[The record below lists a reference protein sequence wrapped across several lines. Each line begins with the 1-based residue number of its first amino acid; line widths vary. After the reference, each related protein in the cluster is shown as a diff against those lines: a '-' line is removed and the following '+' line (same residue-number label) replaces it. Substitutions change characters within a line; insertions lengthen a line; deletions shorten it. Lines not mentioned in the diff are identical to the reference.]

1 MSTAAS
7 LAAAKKR
14 RGPQFQQPSQGANQ
28 SNKSNQLNQ
37 SNNKNQFETKVEM
50 LTDRQILTKHEKRI
64 FNIESLLKA
73 LLDERKN
80 TINGNYV
87 TKEDLSNLSLEKGG
101 NENNENKQEIEKLK
115 RTITALSK
123 SNAEMNLKLAQIKS
137 NLQDSNNIKKKVS
150 IHEDLNQ
157 NKDNQDDENDDED
170 DDDDDDE
177 HEDGE
182 VEEKKEEIQ
191 LAIQ

>member
-14 RGPQFQQPSQGANQ
+14 RGPQFQQPSQGPNQ

-37 SNNKNQFETKVEM
+37 SNNKNQFETKVEI

-87 TKEDLSNLSLEKGG
+87 TKEDLSNLSLEKDG
-101 NENNENKQEIEKLK
+101 NENKQEIEKLK

-137 NLQDSNNIKKKVS
+137 NLQDSNNLKKKVS

-157 NKDNQDDENDDED
+157 NKDNQDDEDDEDDD

-182 VEEKKEEIQ
+182 LEEKKEEIQ
-191 LAIQ
+191 LSIQ